1 MFNKFKNQ
9 FLNNVRK
16 LPQIFLNRLP
26 QFWIIRPSR
35 FYFIIGLGL
44 RHDIVKRIFK
54 YKSVQGSSQHECK
67 RTKKDIVITFT
78 GGLGAQIFSCA
89 IYNYLKSKNNNVYA
103 DLTYFDAPPKIAREG
118 SKGEVSIW
126 AWALGEY
133 NISKED
139 FALPHR
145 TFYSKYISRPYVLS
159 DEMIEKAR
167 LGIEALSS
175 GLIKQLF
182 PISQHVNNK
191 CREIEIDLDYLCVHL
206 RRGDYLNVAGH
217 VVKDEEF
224 LKIINKFKSIT
235 HTIVI
240 VSDSEISDDFK
251 AVVQGLSKRQFYFV
265 KSDTHLT
272 HALMRNA
279 RHLICSNSQFSLTA
293 AFLNSSEG
301 FIMVPCN
308 WFGGSFTINQE
319 PINILCNFQ
328 LISRVP

>member
-1 MFNKFKNQ
+1 
-9 FLNNVRK
+9 
-16 LPQIFLNRLP
+16 
-26 QFWIIRPSR
+26 
-35 FYFIIGLGL
+35 L

-78 GGLGAQIFSCA
+78 GGLGAQILSHA
-89 IYNYLKSKNNNVYA
+89 IYNYLKIQNKNVYA
-103 DLTYFDAPPKIAREG
+103 DLTYFDAPPRIAREG

-126 AWALGEY
+126 PWLLGEY

-145 TFYSKYISRPYVLS
+145 TFYSKYLSRPYVLS
-159 DEMIEKAR
+159 DRMIEKVR
-167 LGIEALSS
+167 LGIEALNS
-175 GLIKQLF
+175 GIIKQLF

-191 CREIEIDLDYLCVHL
+191 CREIDVNLDYLCVHL
-206 RRGDYLNVAGH
+206 RRGDYLNFGNAIH
-217 VVKDEEF
+217 VIKDEEF
-224 LKIINKFKSIT
+224 LEIINKFKSIT

-251 AVVQGLSKRQFYFV
+251 AVVQGLFKRQFYFV

-319 PINILCNFQ
+319 PINILCKFQ
-328 LISRVP
+328 LISRAP